1 MSVVTTLIIATSIH
15 ESEEDAAGNDVY
27 PAIDRLNELLG
38 GGQWFKPVHDYAGGN
53 KAPQA
58 YAFMAAINHLD
69 LDALKRHM
77 RNAGWDEPGEVILLV
92 NEEEDPGFWVST
104 WR

>member
-1 MSVVTTLIIATSIH
+1 MSVVTTLIIATSNH
-15 ESEEDAAGNDVY
+15 EGEEDAQGNDIY

-38 GGQWFKPVHDYAGGN
+38 GGQWFKPVHDFAGGN

-69 LDALKRHM
+69 FDVFLGHM
-77 RNAGWDEPGEVILLV
+77 RQAGWDEPGEVVLLA
-92 NEEEDPGFWVST
+92 NKEQAPGFSVVD